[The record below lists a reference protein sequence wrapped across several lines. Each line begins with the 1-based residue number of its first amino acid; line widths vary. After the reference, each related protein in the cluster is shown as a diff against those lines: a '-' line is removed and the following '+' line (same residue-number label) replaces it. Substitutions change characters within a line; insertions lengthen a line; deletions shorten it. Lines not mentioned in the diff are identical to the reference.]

1 MGQVYR
7 AKHLKLGRHVAIK
20 VLPPE
25 VASDPNRLR
34 RFEHEARTAS
44 SLNHPAIVTIHDI
57 GVHEGTT
64 YIAMELVEGR
74 TLRERIMEGP
84 LPVSEAVAIAIQVA
98 EGLAKAHAAG
108 VTHRDLKPENVMLTD
123 DGRVKILD
131 FGLARSTTIPG
142 PDGGSEVATMTKVTA
157 EGVLLGT
164 LHYMSPEQAA
174 AGAVD
179 HRSDQFSLGVVLYE
193 LLCGRRPFEGPSR
206 ATVISAILRDEPRSL
221 TELQPGIPKKIE
233 RIVRRCLEKEPDERY
248 PSVQE
253 LHRELLR
260 YQERS
265 KVFRGR
271 RVAAALIL
279 AAVALAIVAF
289 LLRYQAETNRR
300 IWGAQQLAEIERLT
314 DAGEFAAAFALAHD
328 VEQVLPSEPALANLS
343 PKFSSVVP
351 IGSDPPGARVY
362 RRRIDAPEEEWE
374 LLGVTPL
381 DGVRFIRGAG
391 YRLRLDADGYRTVE
405 LLQTALYTEL
415 PALRN
420 LQHLNPVKLDPED
433 VLPEDMLRVP
443 GFEVGGISYGDYFI
457 DRHEVTNREYKKF
470 LEAGGYRNRGYWTH
484 RFSRNGIEIT
494 WDEAMLELK
503 DQTGR
508 PGPSA
513 WQLGT
518 YPEGQ
523 ADHPV
528 GGVSWYEAAA
538 FSRFAGKELPTSEH
552 WEQANRFF
560 REDGWMNV
568 PRSNFGGR
576 HSRPVG
582 ANGALN
588 SFGIHDLLGNV
599 REWCENESGSGR
611 ATRGGAWTDGTFHG
625 GWIIPKSPFDRDAT
639 HGFRLVRTFDDEE
652 KLALLRKPV
661 SYTRVRDYRREKP
674 VSDAEYEIFLRLY
687 GYEPIPLDALVE
699 ASETFPH
706 WIREKVTFDLPYG
719 ERGGAYLYLPRDS
732 MRPLSSVIYWPGSF
746 FADTRSIG
754 DVEEVRFDFLVKGGR
769 AVALPIF
776 KGTLDRDPEGAIT
789 AMTTAAADIS
799 QLGYRDLLVQ
809 WVKDVSRTID
819 YLETREDLDSAKIG
833 YVGFSWG
840 GLTAPIVLAVE
851 PRIKVGVLD
860 TGGFWNR
867 EALPEADAL
876 HFAPRVRSPVLMING
891 AHDIVFPLETAQKPL
906 FDLLGTAAADKRHY
920 LSQASHVV
928 PRNELIRETLDW
940 LDRYLGPS
948 Q

>member
-57 GVHEGTT
+57 GEHEGTT

-74 TLRERIMEGP
+74 TLRERMVEGP
-84 LPVSEAVAIAIQVA
+84 LPVSQAVAIAAQVA

-108 VTHRDLKPENVMLTD
+108 VTHPTSSQAMLTH

-131 FGLARSTTIPG
+131 FGLAKSTAILEP
-142 PDGGSEVATMTKVTA
+142 EVTTMTRATA
-157 EGVLLGT
+157 DGVLLGT

-174 AGAVD
+174 GGAVD

-193 LLCGRRPFEGPSR
+193 LLCGRRPFEGSSQ

-221 TELQPGIPKKIE
+221 SGLRPGLPKRIE
-233 RIVRRCLEKEPDERY
+233 RIVRRCLEKDPEKRHA
-248 PSVQE
+248 SAQE

-271 RVAAALIL
+271 RVAAALL
-279 AAVALAIVAF
+279 PAAVALAILAF
-289 LLRYQAETNRR
+289 ILRFQAETNRR
-300 IWGAQQLAEIERLT
+300 IWGAQQLAEIERLA

-328 VEQVLPSEPALANLS
+328 VERVLPSDPTLANLW

-351 IGSDPPGARVY
+351 IGSDPPGARVH

-381 DGVRFIRGAG
+381 DDLRFIRGAG

-415 PALRN
+415 PALRD

-443 GFEVGGISYGDYFI
+443 GFQVGGISYGDYFM

-470 LEAGGYRNRGYWTH
+470 LEAGGYRNREYWIH
-484 RFSRNGIEIT
+484 RFLRNGIEIT

-508 PGPSA
+508 PGPST

-538 FSRFAGKELPTSEH
+538 FARFAGKELPTNEH
-552 WEQANRFF
+552 WQQAQRFV

-582 ANGALN
+582 ANGAMN
-588 SFGIHDLLGNV
+588 AFGIYDLVGNV
-599 REWCENESGSGR
+599 REWCYNEAGSGR
-611 ATRGGAWTDGTFHG
+611 ATRGGAWADGTFHAE
-625 GWIIPKSPFDRDAT
+625 WIIPRSPFERDPT
-639 HGFRLVRTFDDEE
+639 HGFRLARTFDDEE

-661 SYTRVRDYRREKP
+661 SPTSVRDYRREKP
-674 VSDAEYEIFLRLY
+674 VSDAEYEIFRRLY
-687 GYEPIPLDALVE
+687 AYEPTRLNALVE
-699 ASETFPH
+699 TSETFPH
-706 WIREKVTFDLPYG
+706 WIREKVAFDLPYG
-719 ERGGAYLYLPRDS
+719 ERGGAYLYLPKDA
-732 MRPLSSVIYWPGSF
+732 MRPLPSVIYWPGSF
-746 FADTRSIG
+746 FADAKSIG
-754 DVEEVRFDFLVKGGR
+754 DELEGHFDFLVKGGR

-776 KGTLDRDPEGAIT
+776 KGALDRDPEGAIT
-789 AMTTAAADIS
+789 AWMTTATDIS
-799 QLGYRDLLVQ
+799 QLAYRDLLVQ

-819 YLETREDLDSAKIG
+819 YLGTREDLDPEKIG
-833 YVGFSWG
+833 YFGFSWG
-840 GLTAPIVLAVE
+840 GFTAPIVLAVE
-851 PRIKVGVLD
+851 PRIKVGVLNV
-860 TGGFWNR
+860 GGFWNG
-867 EALPEADAL
+867 EFLPEADAF

-891 AHDIVFPLETAQKPL
+891 EHDIVFPLETAQKPL
-906 FDLLGTAAADKRHY
+906 FDLLGPAPADKRHY
-920 LSQASHVV
+920 VSQASHIV

-940 LDRYLGPS
+940 LDRHLGPTH
-948 Q
+948 